1 MAVRSRV
8 WLWEWVP
15 EAGQGRSLQMKKE
28 DSKILGCGMAARQ
41 CCTGNRIVARV
52 GREKTTDPDFNEGGK

>member
-1 MAVRSRV
+1 
-8 WLWEWVP
+8 
-15 EAGQGRSLQMKKE
+15 MKKE

-41 CCTGNRIVARV
+41 CCTGNRIVAGV